1 MAGTESPLVSAI
13 ICTHNPDPKLLDWA
27 IDSLASQTLDSTS
40 FEVIVVDSASLRPV
54 DGSAC
59 AREGLNLRVVRE
71 NKPGLVA
78 ARCRGIRE
86 AGAALL
92 VFVDDDNF
100 LEADYLQQALRIARE
115 EPGIGAFGGIADA
128 VLHKP
133 IPGWKKALLPHL
145 GIRDHGPECIT
156 QHSDSWGPWEP
167 IGAGLVCRRDVARR
181 FVEFVE
187 HNAASGSLGR
197 NSGNYMSGE
206 DTLLSRVGG
215 WAGYACSYQP
225 SLRLRH
231 YMKPKRLR
239 IISLIRTLTGHG
251 RSYVVLERLSGRVA
265 RTPALRILPWN
276 LLYRMKQGGVAAGFV
291 LWFWDVGAYLEART
305 PQLILADSRSG
316 SPSPDSPS

>member
-13 ICTHNPDPKLLDWA
+13 ICTYNPDPKLLDWA
-27 IDSLASQTLDSTS
+27 IDSLASQTLAAAS
-40 FEVIVVDSASLRPV
+40 FEVIVVDSASSPPV
-54 DGSAC
+54 DAAAC
-59 AREGLNLRVVRE
+59 ARKGLNLRVVRE
-71 NKPGLVA
+71 NTPGLVA

-86 AGAALL
+86 AGADLL

-100 LEADYLQQALRIARE
+100 LEPDYLEQALRIARG

-128 VLHKP
+128 VLQKS
-133 IPGWKKALLPHL
+133 IPAWKKDLLPHL
-145 GIRDHGPECIT
+145 GIRDHGSECIT
-156 QHSDSWGPWEP
+156 QHSDVWGPWEP

-187 HNAASGSLGR
+187 RNAASGSLGR
-197 NSGNYMSGE
+197 NSGNFMSGE

-239 IISLIRTLTGHG
+239 ITSLIRTLIGHG
-251 RSYVVLERLSGRVA
+251 RSYVVVERLSGRAPYV
-265 RTPALRILPWN
+265 PALRILPWN

-291 LWFWDVGAYLEART
+291 LWFWDIGAYLEGRT
-305 PQLILADSRSG
+305 PQLTLADSRSG
-316 SPSPDSPS
+316 SPSPDLPS